1 MKLEL
6 QGMTKRFGPV
16 VANDNIALVV
26 EPGQIHALLGENGAG
41 KSTLMNLLYGLY
53 QPDEGR
59 IVLDGAEQ
67 SFSGPGD
74 AMDAG
79 IGMVHQHFMLVPVFS
94 VAENVVLGNEP
105 STRWGSLDLAT
116 ARERVREISAR
127 FGFDIDPDA
136 TIEDLPVGIQQR
148 VEIVKALARE
158 AKVLILDEPT
168 AVLTP
173 QETDELMAIM
183 RQLANEGTSIV
194 FITHKLREVKAVA
207 DVVTVIRGGRVIDS
221 VSPETSVGDLASL
234 MVGREVD
241 LTVNKNPPQ
250 LGDVVLEV
258 RDLVVVD
265 DRQQKVI
272 DGISLEVR
280 AGEVLCLAGVE
291 GNGQTAF
298 AETLLG
304 LRHVT
309 SGTIT
314 LGGRDITD
322 SSVREVLEAGVGYI
336 PEDRKKDGLVGDFTL
351 EENFMTDG
359 SFSRP
364 WTNGLSIDFPS
375 REATSADLI
384 ERFDI
389 RTPSATTLAS
399 KLSGGNQQKV
409 VVARELTRDL
419 KLFVAAQPTR
429 GVDVGSI
436 EFIHEQIIATR
447 DRGIPVVIISTE
459 LDEVYG
465 LADRI
470 AVMYRG
476 RIVGIVPPSTTR
488 EQMGQMMAGI
498 VPEGI
503 AA

>member
-1 MKLEL
+1 
-6 QGMTKRFGPV
+6 
-16 VANDNIALVV
+16 
-26 EPGQIHALLGENGAG
+26 
-41 KSTLMNLLYGLY
+41 
-53 QPDEGR
+53 
-59 IVLDGAEQ
+59 
-67 SFSGPGD
+67 
-74 AMDAG
+74 
-79 IGMVHQHFMLVPVFS
+79 
-94 VAENVVLGNEP
+94 
-105 STRWGSLDLAT
+105 
-116 ARERVREISAR
+116 
-127 FGFDIDPDA
+127 
-136 TIEDLPVGIQQR
+136 
-148 VEIVKALARE
+148 VKALARE

-207 DVVTVIRGGRVIDS
+207 DVVTVIRGGKVIDS

-364 WTNGLSIDFPS
+364 WTKGLSIDFPS
-375 REATSADLI
+375 REAISADLI

>member
-1 MKLEL
+1 
-6 QGMTKRFGPV
+6 
-16 VANDNIALVV
+16 
-26 EPGQIHALLGENGAG
+26 
-41 KSTLMNLLYGLY
+41 
-53 QPDEGR
+53 
-59 IVLDGAEQ
+59 
-67 SFSGPGD
+67 
-74 AMDAG
+74 
-79 IGMVHQHFMLVPVFS
+79 
-94 VAENVVLGNEP
+94 
-105 STRWGSLDLAT
+105 
-116 ARERVREISAR
+116 
-127 FGFDIDPDA
+127 
-136 TIEDLPVGIQQR
+136 
-148 VEIVKALARE
+148 
-158 AKVLILDEPT
+158 
-168 AVLTP
+168 
-173 QETDELMAIM
+173 MAIM
-183 RQLANEGTSIV
+183 RQLADEGTSIV

-207 DVVTVIRGGRVIDS
+207 DVVTVIRGGKVIDS

-241 LTVNKNPPQ
+241 LTVTKNEPK

-304 LRHVT
+304 LRQVT
-309 SGTIT
+309 SGNIV
-314 LGGRDITD
+314 LGGTDITD
-322 SSVREVLEAGVGYI
+322 ASVREVLGAGVGYI

-364 WTNGLSIDFPS
+364 WTKGLAIDFS
-375 REATSADLI
+375 GRQEASADLI

-389 RTPSATTLAS
+389 RTPSATTLAK